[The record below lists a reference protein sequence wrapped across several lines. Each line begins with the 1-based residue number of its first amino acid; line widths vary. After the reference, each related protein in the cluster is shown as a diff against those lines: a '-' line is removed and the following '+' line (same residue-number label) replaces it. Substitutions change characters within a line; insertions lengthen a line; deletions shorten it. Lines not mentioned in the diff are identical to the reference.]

1 MTIKLIISGGQ
12 TGADRGG
19 LEAAKDLGI
28 QTSGFAPAGY
38 LTERGSDYSLRDEFG
53 LVESRHTG
61 YPQRTLQNILS
72 ADLTVLFTGE
82 KYSPGSALTKKL
94 CLRHDKKMR
103 VITLQDDLEGG
114 LLIPVSE
121 SLWPSNIWSDPS
133 IGIINVAGN
142 RESVCPGI
150 QAMTR
155 RCLRQLIENHGEY

>member
-1 MTIKLIISGGQ
+1 MSIKLIISGGQ

-38 LTERGSDYSLRDEFG
+38 RTEKGSDYSLRDEFG
-53 LVESRHTG
+53 LVESRYTG

-72 ADLTVLFTGE
+72 ADATILFTG
-82 KYSPGSALTKKL
+82 KSYSRGSALTKTL
-94 CLRHDKKMR
+94 CLKHNKKMHT
-103 VITLQDDLEGG
+103 ILLQRDLEGN
-114 LLIPVSE
+114 LIIPVSE

-155 RCLRQLIENHGEY
+155 KCLRQLIEKHEEY